1 MVVSDLQGML
11 RALEPTLDATEYAF
25 TPIPHRIR
33 LEALSAFAR
42 GFFDEEEEALTF
54 IIPSAVARAHG
65 LPDEPRLRRIVL
77 NVHSSARGR
86 GTHRA
91 SILSSGTPG
100 NPLQHSCRIPP
111 RSCIRPGGAGA
122 ACPGYPQGGS
132 TPGDAGGYER
142 VNAAS

>member
-42 GFFDEEEEALTF
+42 GFFDEEEGLTF

-77 NVHSSARGR
+77 NVHSSLEGVGLTARV
-86 GTHRA
+86 
-91 SILSSGTPG
+91 SSA
-100 NPLQHSCRIPP
+100 LA
-111 RSCIRPGGAGA
+111 RPGIPCNIVA
-122 ACPGYPQGGS
+122 AFHHDHVFVPEGQALRAL
-132 TPGDAGGYER
+132 DILRR
-142 VNAAS
+142 VQRRAMRVGTKE